1 MVVND
6 NNPWLGRDVH
16 DTRMRNDVDVVRL
29 CLCGDRPGDKTT
41 GNAASETTG
50 KSRRSHQRGLKR
62 LPELGPAIIGEITR
76 VFYFQGSFP

>member
-41 GNAASETTG
+41 GNAASEATG
-50 KSRRSHQRGLKR
+50 KAVEATSVGWGVRQS
-62 LPELGPAIIGEITR
+62 
-76 VFYFQGSFP
+76 